1 MVAPGCAKGRAGTK
15 APELGCQ
22 SEGAA
27 WLVYCSASEL
37 LSSESMSGG
46 SGLSKK
52 DGRFFGMYFSP
63 VKVNAPE
70 SLMNSVRV
78 AMLLGVPRS
87 SGRASSWF
95 LFRSLALWVS

>member
-1 MVAPGCAKGRAGTK
+1 VKGSGVRSPWWLHQVGAKGRAGTK
-15 APELGCQ
+15 VPKLGCQ

-37 LSSESMSGG
+37 SSSESMSGG

-70 SLMNSVRV
+70 SLMNSVSIRKNGKWK
-78 AMLLGVPRS
+78 L
-87 SGRASSWF
+87 
-95 LFRSLALWVS
+95 